1 MIPFRFGFPK
11 CLIFIGKIRS
21 WNPVFYEMVRLW
33 VFLIFPKKWVQ
44 IFPEKNEGLQN
55 SISLI
60 FILTFTFQCSASVYV
75 CYSFTTFLSVSLC
88 SIIKLINRYVK
99 FCQFRDRNL
108 DVGNFCLV
116 TQNIR
121 LLKLTKHQKH
131 LDVSN
136 VLNNIWIIFRK
147 LSFKGFSTGLQKC

>member
-11 CLIFIGKIRS
+11 CLIFIGEIRS
-21 WNPVFYEMVRLW
+21 WNHLFYEMVRLW
-33 VFLIFPKKWVQ
+33 VFLILP
-44 IFPEKNEGLQN
+44 KNEGLQN

-116 TQNIR
+116 TQNIQ